1 MEEPAGWGRLAL
13 GLSLEPERSLGA
25 SCTPASSP
33 FPPPDSPARSL
44 MPFCW
49 VRVASPQRHTHTPQ
63 ASLHAAR
70 SSSTESGCSRASCAR
85 RLRPTPAPAVRASAL
100 LAGYALCERQASRA
114 EKRDTRQRRVSTSLL
129 LAEPISRSPACAFR
143 GPESASAT
151 RPGRDGLRRGHSGTR
166 VRLAW
171 RAARLTMSCRRPCW
185 RWVPSH
191 SRFLRRGASFL
202 TAR

>member
-49 VRVASPQRHTHTPQ
+49 VRVASPQRHTPPRPHFTLP
-63 ASLHAAR
+63 ARRALSPAAR
-70 SSSTESGCSRASCAR
+70 EQAAPDACACCAR
-85 RLRPTPAPAVRASAL
+85 VGA
-100 LAGYALCERQASRA
+100 ASRLCTA
-114 EKRDTRQRRVSTSLL
+114 RAAGVASREERHRRVSTSLL